1 MIKEFKNL
9 DSQESEI
16 LLRAPVLVCILIA
29 GADGNIDRKEILKAI
44 SLASQKRESHGIL
57 AAYFQEVFFDF
68 EDKLR
73 ILIQSFPYES
83 AQRNPLLVQELS
95 TVSSLLS
102 RIDPD
107 FAKSFYQMLLELAEK
122 IATSSGGWLG
132 MKSIGRQEAVYVKLP
147 MIADPS
153 KN

>member
-9 DSQESEI
+9 DSQESEM
-16 LLRAPVLVCILIA
+16 LLRAPLLVCILIA
-29 GADGNIDRKEILKAI
+29 GADGNIDRKEIHKAI

-57 AAYFQEVFFDF
+57 ATYFQEVFYDF

-83 AQRNPLLVQELS
+83 TQRNPLLVQELS
-95 TVSSLLS
+95 GVSSLLS
-102 RIDPD
+102 RIDPE

-132 MKSIGRQEAVYVKLP
+132 IKSIGRQEAVYVKLP